1 MRNYLDIANR
11 YARGIFNGRIL
22 ACEYVRLAC
31 ERHLR
36 DIEAQK
42 NRRYPWQMD
51 RKSADRVCAFIEQL
65 PHVKGVWAGRGE
77 RIELSPWQ
85 VFIVVSLFGWVD
97 RKTLK
102 RRFREAYIEVGRKNG
117 KSMIAACIGL
127 AMLLIDGEVG
137 AECYSGATSEKQA
150 WEIFRPALQMVRR
163 CYDLQQAFGIVPTA
177 SAIKLPKDGGRFVPV
192 IGNPGDGASPSCALI
207 DEYHE
212 HTTADLYE
220 TMITGM
226 GAREQPLLLIIT
238 TAGVDLGSPCRERH
252 NHIVEVLE
260 GRAKDDRTF
269 GVIYTIEDSDD
280 WTSEAA
286 LRKANPN
293 YGVSV
298 FADYLLGRQEQA
310 ARNASRQGAFK
321 TKHLNLWVGAKSGW
335 LNMQDWHRCGPRLPL
350 AELRGRPCFV
360 GLDLATRDDLAAMV
374 AVWPAYLQDH
384 NRVYQDPMWHVYG
397 WYYVPEDSIDEAR
410 SGNGERYRNWVAQG
424 LLTAT
429 PGNVIDYD
437 VVMNDLREL
446 LKSQPVQAVG
456 FDPWQA
462 THMASTMLAER
473 APMVEVRQ
481 TVAMLSEPMKE
492 LGSVI
497 RQGKL
502 AHGACP
508 ILTWMAGNVI
518 AKLDKKDNIYPDKER
533 PPNKID
539 GIVALIIAM
548 NRALASPKAK
558 QSVYETRGLTVL

>member
-1 MRNYLDIANR
+1 VRHYLDIANR
-11 YARGIFNGRIL
+11 YARGVFNGRIL

-36 DIEAQK
+36 DLESQK
-42 NRRYPWQMD
+42 KRRYPWRMD
-51 RKSADRVCAFIEQL
+51 AKIADRVCAFIENL

-77 RIELSPWQ
+77 RILLSPWQ

-97 RKTLK
+97 RKTAK
-102 RRFREAYIEVGRKNG
+102 RRFREAYIEVPRKNG
-117 KSMIAACIGL
+117 KSLLFACIGL
-127 AMLLIDGEVG
+127 AMLLIDGEHG
-137 AECYSGATSEKQA
+137 AEVYSGATSEKQA
-150 WEIFRPALQMVRR
+150 WEIFRPALQIVRR
-163 CYDLQQAFGIVPTA
+163 CYDLQQTFGIVPTA
-177 SAIKLPKDGGRFVPV
+177 SALTLPKDGGRFVPV
-192 IGNPGDGASPSCALI
+192 IGNPGDGASPSAALI

-226 GAREQPLLLIIT
+226 GAREQPLCGIIT
-238 TAGVDLGSPCRERH
+238 TSGTDLGGPCRERH

-269 GVIYTIEDSDD
+269 GLIYTIDDGDD
-280 WTSEAA
+280 WTSEEAI
-286 LRKANPN
+286 RKANPN

-298 FADYLLGRQEQA
+298 FAGYLRDRQTQA
-310 ARNASRQGAFK
+310 MKNPSRQGVFK
-321 TKHLNLWVGAKSGW
+321 TKHLDIWVGAKANW
-335 LNMQDWHRCGPRLPL
+335 LNMLDWKRCGARLPL
-350 AELRGRPCFV
+350 EQLRGRPCFL

-374 AVWPAYLQDH
+374 AVWPAWH
-384 NRVYQDPMWHVYG
+384 EDPLWHVHG
-397 WYYVPEDSIDEAR
+397 WYYVPEDSIDETR
-410 SGNGERYRNWVAQG
+410 SGNGKRYRDWVGQG
-424 LLTAT
+424 VLTAT

-437 VVMNDLREL
+437 CIMEDLRGV
-446 LKSQPVQAVG
+446 LKSHAPQQIG

-473 APMVEVRQ
+473 APMIEVRQ

-492 LGSVI
+492 TGSVI

-502 AHGACP
+502 AHGGCP

-518 AKLDKKDNIYPDKER
+518 AKMDKKDNIYPDKER

-548 NRALASPKAK
+548 NRALASPKAR